1 MNQTQ
6 LFEELEK
13 YAVIP
18 VIAIDDV
25 DSACFL
31 ADALIEGGLPVAEIT
46 FRTAAAR
53 DVIGTLTVEK
63 PELILGAGTVLTTEN
78 LQSAVDCGAR
88 FGVAPGLNAKI
99 VKEARNLG
107 LPFIPGVVTPGE
119 IETALSLNAKL
130 LKFFPA
136 EASGG
141 IEMLKALSGP
151 YAHTGVRFV
160 PTGGVTIKNLEAYL
174 SLATVRMAGGTWIA
188 GRQLI
193 DDKNW
198 DAIRDNCRQVCELV
212 GRIREKNV

>member
-18 VIAIDDV
+18 VIAIDDA
-25 DSACFL
+25 DSAVYL

-46 FRTAAAR
+46 FRTTAAR
-53 DVIGTLTVEK
+53 DVIRILTVEK
-63 PELILGAGTVLTTEN
+63 PELILGAGTVLTMEN
-78 LQSAVDCGAR
+78 LRAAVDCGAR

-99 VKEARNLG
+99 IKEANKLG
-107 LPFIPGVVTPGE
+107 LPFIPGVVTPSE
-119 IETALSLNAKL
+119 IEAALSLNAEL

-141 IEMLKALSGP
+141 VEMLKALSGP

-160 PTGGVTIKNLEAYL
+160 PTGGVTVKNLEAYL
-174 SLATVRMAGGTWIA
+174 SQPAVPMAGGTWIA

-193 DDKNW
+193 IDKNW
-198 DAIRDNCRQVCELV
+198 DAVRDNCRQVCELV
-212 GRIREKNV
+212 GRIREKIV